1 MEGRKINRII
11 VSKDGKI
18 RSALLNTSSGQI
30 LRRPLNLLFSIELSG
45 AIVSDSLLEK
55 DRQSKTNKC
64 ETSVSR
70 LQRKAAAKA
79 RKLVQNMI

>member
-45 AIVSDSLLEK
+45 ANVSDSLLKKGQAVK
-55 DRQSKTNKC
+55 DK
-64 ETSVSR
+64 
-70 LQRKAAAKA
+70 
-79 RKLVQNMI
+79 